1 MTRLA
6 FTGHRGLPDDVERLI
21 DDALRTELERF
32 DATELVGYSSLAD
45 GADTLFAQAILDLG
59 GRLVAIIPAADYR
72 HVLPAAHRPVLDDL
86 IAQAVEVVTIDFPE
100 STSESHM
107 AAARWF
113 LDHTEELVAVW
124 DGQPARGYGGTGDIV
139 ALARDRQIPV
149 SVIWPDG
156 AHRD

>member
-6 FTGHRGLPDDVERLI
+6 FTGHRGLPDDVGRLV
-21 DDALRTELERF
+21 DKALRAELERF
-32 DATELVGYSSLAD
+32 EAADLLGYSSLAD
-45 GADTLFAQAILDLG
+45 GADTLFARAVLDLG

-72 HVLPAAHRPVLDDL
+72 DALPASHRPVLDDL
-86 IAQAVEVVTIDFPE
+86 IAQAVEVVTLDFPE

-113 LDHTEELVAVW
+113 LDQAEELVAVW

-149 SVIWPDG
+149 SVVWPEG